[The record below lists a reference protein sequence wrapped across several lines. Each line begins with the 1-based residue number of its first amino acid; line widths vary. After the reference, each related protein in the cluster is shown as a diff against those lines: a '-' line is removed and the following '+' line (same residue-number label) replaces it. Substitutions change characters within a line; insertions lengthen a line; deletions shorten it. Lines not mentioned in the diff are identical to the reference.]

1 MINAN
6 KEYSSLLSER
16 NGEKHTIDNITN
28 WTWIS
33 TDWEAWDGPVRCWQ
47 NTHKEAYLKKVK
59 KFDVCVQAGGNLG
72 LYPRLFAEHF
82 KTVFTF
88 EPDPLNF
95 HCLVNNCQKDN
106 IIKIQ
111 GALGDEAKMIE
122 IARLNYSNAGLHRV
136 HNPDDPAHKPI
147 KLIGPIPM
155 FTLDSLNLPSCDL
168 LQLDVE
174 EHEYKVLLGAVK
186 TLEKFKPVVCVERTN
201 NQIVELL
208 TSFGYEHFTG
218 VEMDSI
224 YYVP

>member
-1 MINAN
+1 MISAN
-6 KEYSSLLSER
+6 KEYVPLLNER
-16 NGEKHTIDNITN
+16 TGENHAVDNITD
-28 WTWIS
+28 WTWIG
-33 TDWEAWDGPVRCWQ
+33 TDWEAWEGPVRCWTQ
-47 NTHKEAYLKKVK
+47 THKKAYLEKVK

-111 GALGDEAKMIE
+111 AALGDECKMIE
-122 IARLNYSNAGLHRV
+122 VARLNYSNAGLHRI
-136 HNPDDPAHKPI
+136 HNAADPAHKPI
-147 KLIGPIPM
+147 KIIGPIPM
-155 FTLDSLNLPSCDL
+155 LTLDSMNLPACDL

-174 EHEYKVLLGAVK
+174 EHEFKSLQGAVK
-186 TLEKFKPVVCVERTN
+186 TLEKFKPVVSVERTN
-201 NQIVELL
+201 HDISNMLHNM
-208 TSFGYEHFTG
+208 GYVHFCG

-224 YYVP
+224 YYHP